1 MLNMLTLI
9 AHKRM
14 DFFTKALDK
23 LCRMRYNIRRGDYLD
38 KEYELLLLENQVC
51 FPTYAVANKILRRY
65 QPLLKEINLTYT
77 QYVTM
82 MVMWEREVVNEKDLV
97 KALYLKANTLTELL
111 RKLEK
116 KGYVQIKRDEK
127 DKRNIVI
134 SLTDEGRKLKEAA
147 VSVPKTL
154 IDEHWLTDEEIRT
167 YKELLY
173 KLLKGDWEK

>member
-1 MLNMLTLI
+1 
-9 AHKRM
+9 M
-14 DFFTKALDK
+14 D
-23 LCRMRYNIRRGDYLD
+23 N
-38 KEYELLLLENQVC
+38 EYELLLLENQVC

-82 MVMWEREVVNEKDLV
+82 MVMWEKEVVNEKDLV

-116 KGYVQIKRDEK
+116 KGYVKISRDEK

-134 SLTDEGRKLKEAA
+134 RLTDAGRKLKESA
-147 VSVPKTL
+147 VNVPKTL
-154 IDEHWLTDEEIRT
+154 IDEHWLTDEEIKT
-167 YKELLY
+167 YKELLC

>member
-1 MLNMLTLI
+1 M
-9 AHKRM
+9 
-14 DFFTKALDK
+14 
-23 LCRMRYNIRRGDYLD
+23 D
-38 KEYELLLLENQVC
+38 KEYELLLLKNQVC

-65 QPLLKEINLTYT
+65 QPLLKKINLTYT

-82 MVMWEREVVNEKDLV
+82 MVMWEKEVVNEKDLV

-116 KGYVQIKRDEK
+116 KGYVQITRGEK

-154 IDEHWLTDEEIRT
+154 IDEHWLSDEEIKT

>member
-1 MLNMLTLI
+1 M
-9 AHKRM
+9 
-14 DFFTKALDK
+14 
-23 LCRMRYNIRRGDYLD
+23 D

-82 MVMWEREVVNEKDLV
+82 MVMWEKEVVNEKDLV
-97 KALYLKANTLTELL
+97 KALYLKANTLTDLL

-116 KGYVQIKRDEK
+116 KGYVRIGRDEK

-134 SLTDEGRKLKEAA
+134 RLTDEGRKLKDAA

-154 IDEHWLTDEEIRT
+154 IDEHWLTDEKVKT
-167 YKELLY
+167 YKELLS

>member
-1 MLNMLTLI
+1 
-9 AHKRM
+9 
-14 DFFTKALDK
+14 
-23 LCRMRYNIRRGDYLD
+23 
-38 KEYELLLLENQVC
+38 
-51 FPTYAVANKILRRY
+51 
-65 QPLLKEINLTYT
+65 
-77 QYVTM
+77 
-82 MVMWEREVVNEKDLV
+82 MWEKEVVNEKDLV

-116 KGYVQIKRDEK
+116 KGYVQITRGEK

-154 IDEHWLTDEEIRT
+154 IDEHWLSDEEIKT